1 MRIPAT
7 RTSSDAGRKTRIP
20 THSVSA
26 ANAAVRAGSSEPS
39 ARSAKN
45 WIAAAPPSQI
55 VTEARW
61 TNSRKL
67 NQVRSTTLLARLL
80 EQLLQL
86 HRGAHVALDLQLPGH
101 ERRHGIE
108 LAADELLEVVL
119 ADRDRRGR
127 VRGALR
133 DLDAR
138 GVLDVDLP
146 RARAR
151 HVEEVVGVDALRLVG
166 VDPLLQGV

>member
-26 ANAAVRAGSSEPS
+26 ANAAVRTGSSEPR

-55 VTEARW
+55 VTQMRW
-61 TNSRKL
+61 TRSRKL
-67 NQVRSTTLLARLL
+67 NQVRSTRPPLRAGLL

-86 HRGAHVALDLQLPGH
+86 HRGAHIALDLQLP
-101 ERRHGIE
+101 
-108 LAADELLEVVL
+108 
-119 ADRDRRGR
+119 
-127 VRGALR
+127 
-133 DLDAR
+133 
-138 GVLDVDLP
+138 
-146 RARAR
+146 
-151 HVEEVVGVDALRLVG
+151 
-166 VDPLLQGV
+166 